1 MSLKLNPKY
10 SPLWNAN
17 YRYCIISG
25 GRGSAKSFS
34 GQVFTRDLTYEAG
47 HKIISTRFTMT
58 SAKHSVIPEFGG
70 KLALSDS
77 PYGNGTMENDFKLVE
92 STYTNLHSQ
101 SELRFT
107 GLKTS
112 SGVQTA
118 NLKSIEGLTT
128 WLMEEAEELVD
139 DGTDTEACTFDK
151 IDDSIRTKGAHL
163 RTILTWNP
171 TDEES
176 FVYKRFFK
184 ERGVDITFNGVK
196 DDVLYIYTTY
206 FDNLENLNQSFVDKA
221 ERVKRTNLARYKHI
235 YLGIPIKENAN
246 ALWKKRTMIDP
257 YRVDKAPELKRIA
270 IGVDPAVTSTGNQD
284 ETGIIA
290 AGLGFDG
297 RYYIID
303 DASDL
308 YSTSEWGKAS
318 VGIYKKWKADR
329 LIGEVNQGGDLV
341 EMNIQNTDDSI
352 PVKKVHATRG
362 KLKRAEPI
370 SALYEDGKVSHVGH
384 FSVMEEEMCSY
395 TGDNKDDSPN
405 RLDALVWVMAF
416 LSQHEQD
423 EPWIIQM

>member
-1 MSLKLNPKY
+1 MV
-10 SPLWNAN
+10 A
-17 YRYCIISG
+17 
-25 GRGSAKSFS
+25 
-34 GQVFTRDLTYEAG
+34 
-47 HKIISTRFTMT
+47 
-58 SAKHSVIPEFGG
+58 AKHSVIPEFSG
-70 KLALSDS
+70 KLELSAS
-77 PYGNGTMENDFKLVE
+77 PYGGDTMVDDFSLVE
-92 STYTNLHSQ
+92 STYTNKNSL

-112 SGVQTA
+112 SGIQTA

-151 IDDSIRTKGAHL
+151 IDDSIRTKGATL

-206 FDNLENLNQSFVDKA
+206 HDNLENLNQSFVDKA
-221 ERVKRTNLARYKHI
+221 ERVKNTNLARYNHI

-257 YRVDKAPELKRIA
+257 YRVDKVPDLKRIA
-270 IGVDPAVTSTGNQD
+270 IGVDPAVTSTGKQD
-284 ETGIIA
+284 ETGIVV
-290 AGLGFDG
+290 AGVGYDN

-303 DASDL
+303 DATDL

-318 VGIYKKWKADR
+318 VGAYKKWNADR

-341 EMNIQNTDDSI
+341 EMNIQNTDSTV

-384 FSVMEEEMCSY
+384 LSELEDEMCSY
-395 TGDNKDDSPN
+395 TGDNTDDSPN
-405 RLDALVWVMAF
+405 RLDAMVWVMAF

-423 EPWIIQM
+423 EPWIMQL